1 MFVVRASEGV
11 TRDIHT
17 IKGAIYLVP
26 DMLGLVSAKAC
37 FSSVQTSEVRG
48 IHTMKGAI
56 YLVFGV
62 RNVRFS

>member
-1 MFVVRASEGV
+1 MFVDCV
-11 TRDIHT
+11 TLVIHT

-26 DMLGLVSAKAC
+26 GMLGLVSAKAC
-37 FSSVQTSEVRG
+37 FSSVKTSQVFG